1 MVCDTCSHSALFLLA
16 TSVPISWAG
25 ISKNRLVKSLETV
38 TRPSKSGMLLTCGWN
53 MTRRMGLLANWRT
66 GAAIIAAALVVCGE
80 ACAHASGGGSLG
92 FLSNI
97 FTGSISK
104 GSQTAPSGQH
114 PGTSVQAQ
122 AAPTT
127 GSTPLPWSGENGA
140 SGHPLMNAS
149 AIREAAANFDNCV
162 ASMWPSAARRNI
174 SRASFER
181 FTAGLTPDL
190 RIMDLMDS
198 QPEFTKSIWNYL
210 DILVNDNRL
219 VRGREILAKYKLQF
233 DVVEKAYGIDRYA
246 IAAIWG
252 IESNY
257 STQMGDRN
265 VLQSTATLACI
276 GRRQKY
282 FRDEFLSALEILHH
296 GDLRPEQM
304 RGSWAGAFG
313 PTQFMPTAFK
323 RYAVD
328 GDGDGR
334 RDVVDNPADL
344 IASTANNLK
353 KDGWQTGHTWG
364 YEVAVPQGFNYMLAD
379 RAKAMTIAQWEHLG
393 LKRAGGQS
401 IPHPT
406 EKAYL
411 LAPAGAKG
419 PGFLMLQNF
428 RVIMKYN
435 PAEAYALA
443 IGHFADRLRGGAPFV
458 QPWPRQERELSR
470 AERLELQ
477 QLLAQ
482 RGFYR
487 GVPDGQLGGQTR
499 EALRGF
505 QISIGAPADGFAS
518 SEVLEWLRGR

>member
-1 MVCDTCSHSALFLLA
+1 MRQPGRPKALTAVAMVAA
-16 TSVPISWAG
+16 
-25 ISKNRLVKSLETV
+25 
-38 TRPSKSGMLLTCGWN
+38 
-53 MTRRMGLLANWRT
+53 GLLVA
-66 GAAIIAAALVVCGE
+66 GE
-80 ACAHASGGGSLG
+80 ARGQSSGGGLSSL
-92 FLSNI
+92 FSNI
-97 FTGSISK
+97 FSGPKSDNQAPTQGATAATGSI
-104 GSQTAPSGQH
+104 
-114 PGTSVQAQ
+114 
-122 AAPTT
+122 
-127 GSTPLPWSGENGA
+127 PWSGEDGA
-140 SGHPLMNAS
+140 SGHPLMTAA
-149 AIREAAANFDNCV
+149 AIRQAAANFGNCV
-162 ASMWPSAARRNI
+162 GAMWPDAARRNV
-174 SRASFER
+174 SRENFER
-181 FTAGLTPDL
+181 FTAGLAPDL

-198 QPEFTKSIWNYL
+198 QPEFTKSIWDYL

-219 VRGREILAKYKLQF
+219 AKGREILAKYKLQF
-233 DVVEKAYGIDRYA
+233 DATEKAYGVDRYV

-257 STQMGDRN
+257 STQIGDRS

-328 GDGDGR
+328 ADGDGR

-353 KDGWQTGHTWG
+353 RDGWQTGKSWG
-364 YEVAVPQGFNYMLAD
+364 YEVTVPKGFNYMLAD
-379 RAKAMTIAQWEHLG
+379 RARSMTLAQWEHLG
-393 LKRAGGQS
+393 ITRAIGLPFPAS
-401 IPHPT
+401 T
-406 EKAYL
+406 DKAYL
-411 LAPAGAKG
+411 LAPAGAEG

-443 IGHFADRLRGGAPFV
+443 IGHFADRLRGGPPFV
-458 QPWPRQERELSR
+458 QSWPRQERELSR

-487 GVPDGQLGGQTR
+487 GTPDGQFGGETR
-499 EALRGF
+499 EALRNF
-505 QISIGAPADGFAS
+505 QASIGAPADGFAS
-518 SEVLEWLRGR
+518 SEVLERLRGR

>member
-1 MVCDTCSHSALFLLA
+1 MAKIATAAVLVAAGLASSA
-16 TSVPISWAG
+16 P
-25 ISKNRLVKSLETV
+25 
-38 TRPSKSGMLLTCGWN
+38 
-53 MTRRMGLLANWRT
+53 
-66 GAAIIAAALVVCGE
+66 
-80 ACAHASGGGSLG
+80 AHAQSPG
-92 FLSNI
+92 LSNLFGGI
-97 FTGSISK
+97 F
-104 GSQTAPSGQH
+104 SGQNA
-114 PGTSVQAQ
+114 PAQ
-122 AAPTT
+122 PPA
-127 GSTPLPWSGENGA
+127 GSGPQPWSGEDGA
-140 SGHPLMNAS
+140 SGHPLMTAA
-149 AIREAAANFDNCV
+149 AIRQAADNFDNCV
-162 ASMWPSAARRNI
+162 ASTWPDAARRNI
-174 SRASFER
+174 SKESFER
-181 FTAGLTPDL
+181 FTAGLAPDL
-190 RIMDLMDS
+190 RIMDLLDS
-198 QPEFTKSIWNYL
+198 QPEFTKSVWDYL
-210 DILVNDNRL
+210 DILVNDARL
-219 VRGREILAKYKLQF
+219 AKGREILAKYKPQF
-233 DVVEKAYGIDRYA
+233 DATEKAYGVDRYI

-257 STQMGDRN
+257 STQMGDRS

-296 GDLRPEQM
+296 GDLSVEQM

-328 GDGDGR
+328 ADGDGR
-334 RDVVDNPADL
+334 RNVVDDPADL

-353 KDGWQTGHTWG
+353 KDGWQTGQSWG

-379 RAKAMTIAQWEHLG
+379 RARMMTLAQWEHLG
-393 LKRAGGQS
+393 LKRASGQAFPAS
-401 IPHPT
+401 S

-411 LAPAGAKG
+411 LAPAGAEG

-443 IGHFADRLRGGAPFV
+443 IGHFADRLRGGQPFV
-458 QPWPRQERELSR
+458 QAWPRQERELSR

-487 GVPDGQLGGQTR
+487 GTPDGQFGGETR
-499 EALRGF
+499 DALRGF
-505 QISIGAPADGFAS
+505 QASIGAPADGFAS
-518 SEVLEWLRGR
+518 SAMLDRLRAQ

>member
-1 MVCDTCSHSALFLLA
+1 M
-16 TSVPISWAG
+16 
-25 ISKNRLVKSLETV
+25 
-38 TRPSKSGMLLTCGWN
+38 TRPTD
-53 MTRRMGLLANWRT
+53 LAAKVRT
-66 GAAIIAAALVVCGE
+66 GAVILAAGLLFCGQ
-80 ACAHASGGGSLG
+80 ASAQSSGGSPLDFLG
-92 FLSNI
+92 NI
-97 FTGSISK
+97 FSGSSSK
-104 GSQTAPSGQH
+104 GGQANPSTQ
-114 PGTSVQAQ
+114 PGASA
-122 AAPTT
+122 
-127 GSTPLPWSGENGA
+127 GSGPLPWSGEDGA
-140 SGHPLMNAS
+140 SGHPLMTAS
-149 AIREAAANFDNCV
+149 AIREAAANFDSCV
-162 ASMWPSAARRNI
+162 ASMWPDAARRNI
-174 SRASFER
+174 TQENFQR
-181 FTAGLTPDL
+181 FTAGLSPDL

-198 QPEFTKSIWNYL
+198 QPEFTKSIWDYL

-219 VRGREILAKYKLQF
+219 AKGREILAKYKPQF
-233 DVVEKAYGIDRYA
+233 DTVEKAYGVDRYA

-257 STQMGDRN
+257 STQMGDRS

-282 FRDEFLSALEILHH
+282 FRDEFLSALEILNH

-334 RDVVDNPADL
+334 RDVVDDPADL

-353 KDGWQTGHTWG
+353 KDGWQTGQSWG
-364 YEVAVPQGFNYMLAD
+364 FEVVVPPNFNYMLAD
-379 RAKAMTIAQWEHLG
+379 RAKAMTIAQWQHLG
-393 LKRAGGQS
+393 LKRANGQPFPPVS
-401 IPHPT
+401 D
-406 EKAYL
+406 KAYL
-411 LAPAGAKG
+411 LAPAGAEG

-443 IGHFADRLRGGAPFV
+443 IGHFADRLRGGSPFV

-477 QLLAQ
+477 QLLVQ

-487 GVPDGQLGGQTR
+487 GTPDGQFGGETR
-499 EALRGF
+499 EALRSF
-505 QISIGAPADGFAS
+505 QASIGTPADGFAS
-518 SEVLEWLRGR
+518 SQVLDRLRGR